1 MGAIIVECAD
11 SGREASD
18 DSTRVESSPGNQF
31 AKCLHSDLGRLVSG
45 TKLTLRERIRLFL

>member
-31 AKCLHSDLGRLVSG
+31 AKYLHSDLGRLVSG
-45 TKLTLRERIRLFL
+45 TKLTLREKI